1 VDSASRNPSRSGS
14 ARAAALAL
22 LAAAPLAGCAELSG
36 SPRVGSKNFTEEL
49 ILGEL
54 YAQSL
59 ERRGLRVARRL
70 DLGATAIAM
79 LALQRGDVDLYPEYT
94 GTALLDVLH
103 QAPIADPQLAYRTV
117 ARAYRERFG
126 LVWLAPAPFDDSQA
140 LAATAATAVRRALR
154 TLSDVAR
161 AAPQLTL
168 GTVPEF
174 LHRADGLPGLQRV
187 YGGFRFRR
195 IVQLDNGVK
204 YDALLRGA
212 VDVVVAFTTD
222 GEIDTDRLVVFAD
235 DKHLFPAYQA
245 APVVRP
251 AALAAHPQIA
261 PALDALAPRLT
272 TAAMRRLNRE
282 VDGPAQREPA
292 DVARDFLDE
301 HG

>member
-1 VDSASRNPSRSGS
+1 LRTALSR
-14 ARAAALAL
+14 ARALAL
-22 LAAAPLAGCAELSG
+22 LGTAPLAGCGLGG

-49 ILGEL
+49 LLGEL
-54 YAQSL
+54 YAQTL
-59 ERRGLRVARRL
+59 ERAGMHVARRL

-79 LALQRGDVDLYPEYT
+79 LALERGDIDLYPEYT

-103 QAPIADPQLAYRTV
+103 EAPIADPQRAYATV
-117 ARAYRERFG
+117 ARAYRERFD
-126 LVWLAPAPFDDSQA
+126 LIWLRPALFEDSQA
-140 LAATAATAVRRALR
+140 LAATAALARRRGLR

-161 AAPQLTL
+161 AAPELVL

-187 YGGFRFRR
+187 YGGFHFRR
-195 IVQLDNGVK
+195 IVQLANGVK

-212 VDVVVAFTTD
+212 IDVVLAFTTD
-222 GEIDTDRLVVFAD
+222 GEIDADHLVVFED

-251 AALAAHPQIA
+251 AALAAHPPLA

-272 TAAMRRLNRE
+272 TEVMRRLNRA

-292 DVARDFLDE
+292 DVAREFLDRA
-301 HG
+301 

>member
-1 VDSASRNPSRSGS
+1 MTATPTRG
-14 ARAAALAL
+14 RALGL

-79 LALQRGDVDLYPEYT
+79 RALQRGDIDLYPEYT

-103 QAPIADPQLAYRTV
+103 LAPIADPRLAYETV

-126 LVWLAPAPFDDSQA
+126 LVWLAPAPFEDSQA
-140 LAATAATAVRRALR
+140 LAATATTAARRSLR

-212 VDVVVAFTTD
+212 IDVVVAFTTD
-222 GEIDTDRLVVFAD
+222 GEIDADRLVVFVD
-235 DKHLFPAYQA
+235 DKRLFPAYQA
-245 APVVRP
+245 APVARP

-272 TAAMRRLNRE
+272 TKVMRRLNRE